1 MTSETESP
9 TNEQNTEGTS
19 KLKAVWQ
26 LRFELAS
33 DPAQGFDIALES
45 EPVTLGAKAGKEIGV
60 DLGAFDARGHG
71 VSRRHLKLWPTDT
84 DLFAVDLDS
93 TNGTILNGHRLE
105 PNNPYTLV
113 DGDVIKMGSLAFVVR
128 FLKRPGRDSGA
139 LRDRVELADA
149 LSGMAEAIT
158 SQLTLD
164 DVLTQALKMA
174 LALTS
179 AREATIWLVDEGT
192 KELVLEAEVGIE
204 DESIRR
210 LRLPVSD
217 RLVSKVIESRKPLRA
232 NREPEG
238 DPVKVKTGYIVEAL
252 LYMPLINGDEM
263 LGVMA
268 VTHREPNRT
277 FNARDER
284 LLVGLASFAAIAIHN
299 ARLYEQLQAADRLKY
314 EMIQNIS
321 HEFRTPLTYI
331 VGYVGLL
338 LDDRD
343 KLTPELKKLLRIVQQ
358 QADKLTWLVKN
369 FVTLRSP
376 DEIIRQRGV
385 VDLRPLLDNVAQSH
399 QIRADEKGIALS
411 LAVEPEVK
419 PVLANRM
426 AIYQVVD
433 NLLSN
438 ALKFTPSGGQV
449 VVRASLRH
457 DGRKV
462 RVAVTDTG
470 VGVPADQLDDIF
482 KSFYQVDGSATR
494 EIGGAGL
501 GLAVVKSIVEAHGE
515 KVSVDSEEGTG
526 STFTFTLPVA
536 ATGAVKADPAA
547 EKEGVDK
554 AESPSDATAID
565 RPEVPPGGGQTDDAE
580 DSEAASAGDDAPRQP
595 AEGPQTG

>member
-1 MTSETESP
+1 VTSETESP
-9 TNEQNTEGTS
+9 TGEQDNKGTS
-19 KLKAVWQ
+19 KLEATWR
-26 LRFELAS
+26 LHFELAS
-33 DPAQGFDIALES
+33 DPAQRFDVELGS
-45 EPVTLGAKAGKEIGV
+45 EPAELGAKAGKEIGV

-113 DGDVIKMGSLAFVVR
+113 DGDVIKLGSLAFVVR
-128 FLKRPGRDSGA
+128 FLKRPGRDSGV
-139 LRDRVELADA
+139 LRGRVELADA
-149 LSGMAEAIT
+149 LGGMAESIT

-179 AREATIWLVDEGT
+179 AGEATIWLVDEGT

-204 DESIRR
+204 DDSIRR

-217 RLVSKVIESRKPLRA
+217 RLVSRVIESRKPLRA

-252 LYMPLINGDEM
+252 LYMPLINGDEI

-268 VTHREPNRT
+268 VAHREPNRI

-284 LLVGLASFAAIAIHN
+284 LLVGLANFAAIAIHN

-338 LDDRD
+338 LEDRE
-343 KLTPELKKLLRIVQQ
+343 KLAPEHTKPLRIVQQ

-376 DEIIRQRGV
+376 DEITRQRGV
-385 VDLRPLLDNVAQSH
+385 VDLRPLLDNVVQSH
-399 QIRADEKGIALS
+399 QIRADEKGITLS
-411 LAVEPEVK
+411 LAVEPDVK
-419 PVLANRM
+419 LVLANRM

-438 ALKFTPSGGQV
+438 ALKFTPPGGEV
-449 VVRASLRH
+449 AVWAKLRG
-457 DGRKV
+457 DGRKI
-462 RVAVTDTG
+462 RIAVTDTG
-470 VGVPADQLDDIF
+470 VGIPAERLDDIF
-482 KSFYQVDGSATR
+482 KSFYQVDGSTTR
-494 EIGGAGL
+494 AIGGAGL

-515 KVSVDSEEGTG
+515 AITVDSEQGVG
-526 STFTFTLPVA
+526 STFTFTLPVI
-536 ATGAVKADPAA
+536 ATGDIPADSAVK
-547 EKEGVDK
+547 KEGVDNV
-554 AESPSDATAID
+554 ESSPDATSLDLPGSASGD
-565 RPEVPPGGGQTDDAE
+565 RLTG
-580 DSEAASAGDDAPRQP
+580 EAGEGASASGGDDAPRQP
-595 AEGPQTG
+595 ATGPQTG